1 MCGGVKPYA
10 GYPSMCCWMKPSAFI
25 IALILFIM
33 PPSALATATTSIPRA
48 CHCPFIQTL
57 LLLSQTLQS
66 TKRGKMLSIQSALVQ
81 LFRQDWHDVS
91 LRLPFLAAPCSQ
103 LTSHGRSHSPQR
115 RVSFRIVAAVTTAR
129 CPGGLSLRL
138 VQVVP
143 LTSWT
148 SCYDRWYN
156 AALGAGRCS
165 RRRQTGGQLEA
176 YLTGRGGGLCVM
188 MVPDT
193 LPRDQ
198 RQCALDGYD
207 LSHPYHNKLSK
218 FAATRGDLVARWWFL
233 SLGRCVTP
241 SHKTPQLPL
250 SRV

>member
-25 IALILFIM
+25 ALILFIM
-33 PPSALATATTSIPRA
+33 PPSALATAATSIPRA

-91 LRLPFLAAPCSQ
+91 LRLPFLAAPCSK
-103 LTSHGRSHSPQR
+103 LTSHVQSILHRDELVFEKSRLSPGR
-115 RVSFRIVAAVTTAR
+115 AALVV
-129 CPGGLSLRL
+129 PLVELSRL
-138 VQVVP
+138 SP

-156 AALGAGRCS
+156 AAPGAGRCS

-218 FAATRGDLVARWWFL
+218 FAST
-233 SLGRCVTP
+233 
-241 SHKTPQLPL
+241 
-250 SRV
+250 